1 MTLISVLLAIAA
13 DRLLTHLHDYRHYDH
28 FLDYVDWV
36 RTRVSGPLW
45 NHAGGLLLVLS
56 PLWLAVGLLQY
67 WLSDWLFGLVGLL
80 FYVAV
85 LVYCI
90 GPRDLAFDV
99 DTWCEVCD
107 SGDTGLRQ
115 RAASRLLD
123 SDEALLEEP
132 ECRRQIADAV
142 LVAANDRLFAVLFW
156 FALLGPLGA
165 VAYRSVAVLYQQ
177 RPLRS
182 GVEDGVAGL
191 YSALIWLPAR
201 LLALGYALSGH
212 FDAAIEAWRQV
223 SREYLHGVD
232 GSERLLAVTGAG
244 ALGPAEDRD
253 SEGDVE
259 LPARAAMRLVWRTL
273 IIWLVM
279 ISVLTLAGWAG

>member
-1 MTLISVLLAIAA
+1 MTLISMLLAIAA

-36 RTRVSGPLW
+36 RARLSGPLSD
-45 NHAGGLLLVLS
+45 HVGGLLLVLS

-85 LVYCI
+85 LVYCL

-99 DTWCEVCD
+99 ATWCEVCD
-107 SGDTGLRQ
+107 AGDSGLRQ
-115 RAASRLLD
+115 RAAGRLLH
-123 SDEALLEEP
+123 SDEALLEAP
-132 ECRRQIADAV
+132 ESGHQVANAV

-177 RPLRS
+177 RSRRT
-182 GVEDGVAGL
+182 GVEDSVAGL
-191 YSALIWLPAR
+191 YSLLIWLPAR

-212 FDAAIEAWRQV
+212 FDAAIEAWRRV
-223 SREYLHGVD
+223 SQEYLHGVD

-244 ALGPAEDRD
+244 ALGRPDD
-253 SEGDVE
+253 SDNQGE

-273 IIWLVM
+273 IIWLVV